1 MAMITTYKRGSNTG
15 LDEEGGIRKKV
26 KVECEVREDGTCEIR
41 DADDTAEITLEGELL
56 PESGAEVTTTT
67 ITTIETPED
76 HRVYMDDFAAHLIA
90 RKKSMLV
97 PDEKLRA
104 ITGYLRTGTPLSP
117 RLKFWLNLK
126 KMMMVTLPELDLH
139 DELVVPR
146 EGRDGSTTGLLRVVP
161 VSRLYHLVSSLHN
174 VQHAGYKKVKMV
186 VDREYYGVPRS
197 YVQAFCRTCPSCS
210 KMQPLPLPLPPKDP
224 PKQSFPKPPPQ
235 PVSRSRRPPRWGSV
249 DRRMLGRSIQV
260 DLLDMHHCPD
270 GEFRHICH
278 VMDHFSRFHFLF
290 PLRSRSPGEVARG
303 LEERVMAYMGPPRIL
318 HSSSD
323 PKLVHKLNRILF
335 GGWGSD
341 TPFLGRTQNPHIM
354 GGKGLDTNKIVLK
367 QLARLRTDLYD
378 SAAHFPWT
386 TWLPRVMYCLNMHGA
401 PATQDGQGQQGAGG
415 SLGGPGTAGGH
426 SGKQFPYQ
434 FMFGRMP
441 PGRCPCWCED
451 RGHDTDQDQ
460 DQDQDQEL
468 DPDQDEDLDH
478 DPEEEETAD
487 EDEDQI
493 QDEDEEYEVHCLLP
507 VDKTESTSASDNSD
521 HC

>member
-1 MAMITTYKRGSNTG
+1 MATITTHKRANVTG
-15 LDEEGGIRKKV
+15 LDEEGGIRKKL
-26 KVECEVREDGTCEIR
+26 KVECEVQEDGTCEIL
-41 DADDTAEITLEGELL
+41 DTDDAEITLEGELL
-56 PESGAEVTTTT
+56 PGSGTEVTTTT

-76 HRVYMDDFAAHLIA
+76 HRAYMDDFAAHLIA

-97 PDEKLRA
+97 PDEKLHS
-104 ITGYLRTGTPLSP
+104 IICYLRDGTTISP
-117 RLKFWLNLK
+117 RLKFWLNMK

-161 VSRLYHLVSSLHN
+161 VSGLYPLVSSLHN

-210 KMQPLPLPLPPKDP
+210 KMQPLPIPMPPKDP
-224 PKQSFPKPPPQ
+224 PKQVLPKPPPQ
-235 PVSRSRRPPRWGSV
+235 AVSRSRRPPRWGSV

-260 DLLDMHHCPD
+260 DLLDMQHCPD

-290 PLRSRSPGEVARG
+290 PLKSRSPGEVARG
-303 LEERVMAYMGPPRIL
+303 LEERVMAYVGPPRIL
-318 HSSSD
+318 NSSTD
-323 PKLVHKLNRILF
+323 PKFIHKLNRILF

-341 TPFLGRTQNPHIM
+341 TPFLGRSQTPQIM

-378 SAAHFPWT
+378 PAAHFPWT
-386 TWLPRVMYCLNMHGA
+386 TWLPRVMYCLNMHGS
-401 PATQDGQGQQGAGG
+401 PATQDSQSRPVTTESQATQGN
-415 SLGGPGTAGGH
+415 AGGH
-426 SGKQFPYQ
+426 SSKQFPYQ
-434 FMFGRMP
+434 FMFGRTP

-451 RGHDTDQDQ
+451 RGHDTDQD
-460 DQDQDQEL
+460 L
-468 DPDQDEDLDH
+468 DPDQDLEDLDQE
-478 DPEEEETAD
+478 PLEEEDLE
-487 EDEDQI
+487 EEEDQI
-493 QDEDEEYEVHCLLP
+493 QGDGEESGVQQVLL
-507 VDKTESTSASDNSD
+507 VAKTECTNAMESTD
-521 HC
+521 HY